1 MIDLGV
7 LGSDAVPT
15 RPASRRRRTLAWPP
29 RWLTVPVTL
38 VVAWLGLAGATASDS
53 TGLAELSSVPA
64 STGSQY
70 TILGDNLYVAEP
82 VDGGF
87 SHVTA
92 YRLRDGRARWSV
104 PVNLPTLPIGL
115 TEADGV
121 VLASVNLA
129 GASGNQTVALDAQ
142 TGSLLWNSP
151 AVFQGLLAAAHRA
164 LLTSAF
170 PMDFAL
176 VPGAAPTDKLG
187 TEVVAVDLRDGREA
201 WRYELTAGCV
211 HATDAAAAGA
221 PMAVLC
227 PVGSAQQGPSSE
239 TDELRAI
246 DLATGEVDR
255 AVRLTLPVAV
265 PPNPLGTLRL
275 AGAPVRP
282 VLSVVAGRILVGA
295 AGDSSG
301 GTATMNA
308 YDPATLRPLWTRQMS
323 SIDYE
328 ATPCAGLL
336 CLTDAYG
343 LAVVDPPTGAVRWH
357 TSERAFAVPAGA
369 LASRLLVQPSGG
381 ARVALV
387 DVGTGR
393 PVLDL
398 DGWRV
403 VAGGPGALPIFAR
416 WQPQPDGRAWLATV
430 TMDPPALRPAG
441 FAPDLL
447 EDKCVTGGDYL
458 VCQTLTQR
466 LRVWRY
472 RA

>member
-1 MIDLGV
+1 
-7 LGSDAVPT
+7 
-15 RPASRRRRTLAWPP
+15 
-29 RWLTVPVTL
+29 
-38 VVAWLGLAGATASDS
+38 
-53 TGLAELSSVPA
+53 
-64 STGSQY
+64 
-70 TILGDNLYVAEP
+70 
-82 VDGGF
+82 
-87 SHVTA
+87 
-92 YRLRDGRARWSV
+92 
-104 PVNLPTLPIGL
+104 
-115 TEADGV
+115 
-121 VLASVNLA
+121 
-129 GASGNQTVALDAQ
+129 
-142 TGSLLWNSP
+142 
-151 AVFQGLLAAAHRA
+151 
-164 LLTSAF
+164 
-170 PMDFAL
+170 
-176 VPGAAPTDKLG
+176 
-187 TEVVAVDLRDGREA
+187 
-201 WRYELTAGCV
+201 
-211 HATDAAAAGA
+211 
-221 PMAVLC
+221 
-227 PVGSAQQGPSSE
+227 
-239 TDELRAI
+239 
-246 DLATGEVDR
+246 
-255 AVRLTLPVAV
+255 
-265 PPNPLGTLRL
+265 
-275 AGAPVRP
+275 
-282 VLSVVAGRILVGA
+282 
-295 AGDSSG
+295 
-301 GTATMNA
+301 
-308 YDPATLRPLWTRQMS
+308 MS